1 MRVRDTFA
9 RMRACRCGVLSLVG
23 SLLLTATAGAQAK
36 PPSLSKAER
45 EGLRAA
51 VLATRTL
58 ATVPQAAPTD
68 VSADLFRASDG
79 SHYVALSLPAPA
91 ELPPAVPVVLYVK
104 LVPRAVPDAS
114 GVPPTVPTEPRSA
127 VLEWLEG
134 QRSDPLPMRA
144 RRVVTV
150 PSGELPVGGPTSM
163 SGRDGGIGQST
174 AALRL
179 MDRQQEQQRE
189 RAEALERERQRTLE
203 GKTAPPSALLPFE
216 DFDARSRPVR
226 RPGRQARW
234 ERAVTAPPGE
244 YDVVLGW
251 ATLDSRGRPATVG
264 TTRHHLSLPAAPRES
279 LRLGSVVV
287 ADAIGT
293 VAQPYPAD
301 QQSAHPY
308 VLGTTD
314 ITPAADR
321 RFTNDERLAVAFQII
336 NPAGDATGKPD
347 VRVGFRLY
355 RRVGI
360 DESLVGTPSPLT
372 YTADTL
378 PVDFN
383 VGLGHPLLA
392 ALALPLTT
400 LPRGQYRLAISATD
414 MVARTA
420 ASGEALFDII
430 PTRAA
435 LLADIPGLQ
444 PPLRRARAVSED
456 VLTAAL
462 APLRPVASSSGVRE
476 VLQAVEQRRFAE
488 AVREVPLPEAERGL
502 GELFR
507 AVAFYGLGDTPTS
520 LAARLARAE
529 ALGAPVAA
537 VRYWQG
543 WVLALQSRD
552 TDAVTAWREAERLG
566 WPQVLTAP
574 LEVDALLRLRQSA
587 DAGAAAARAIASGLE
602 NETLRHAVALAA
614 LEAGQPQQT
623 LEVLAPVLATTDD
636 ADTLWLAVRAH
647 AEAGLSR
654 TTPLSTDERT
664 AFTALVD
671 RYRRSDGRH
680 RDRADEWL
688 AFLTASS
695 SGA

>member
-1 MRVRDTFA
+1 MQA
-9 RMRACRCGVLSLVG
+9 WGCGVLSLVG
-23 SLLLTATAGAQAK
+23 SLLLTTTAGAQAK
-36 PPSLSKAER
+36 PPSLSKTER
-45 EGLRAA
+45 EALRTA

-58 ATVPQAAPTD
+58 AAVPEAAPTD

-79 SHYVALSLPAPA
+79 SHYVALSLPAPGN
-91 ELPPAVPVVLYVK
+91 LPPSAPLVLYVK
-104 LVPRAVPDAS
+104 LVPRAVPDTS
-114 GVPPTVPTEPRSA
+114 GVVPTVPTEPRSA

-134 QRSDPLPMRA
+134 ERSDPLPMRA

-189 RAEALERERQRTLE
+189 RAE
-203 GKTAPPSALLPFE
+203 GKTTPATALLPFE
-216 DFDARSRPVR
+216 DFDARSRPVV

-234 ERAVTAPPGE
+234 ERAVTAPPGD
-244 YDVVLGW
+244 YDVVLAW
-251 ATLDSRGRPATVG
+251 ATVDGRGRPATVG
-264 TTRHHLSLPAAPRES
+264 TTRHHLSLPLASRES

-336 NPAGDATGKPD
+336 NPAGDASGKPD

-355 RRVGI
+355 RRTGSDDALI
-360 DESLVGTPSPLT
+360 GTPSPLT
-372 YTADTL
+372 YAAETL

-414 MVARTA
+414 MMARTA
-420 ASGEALFDII
+420 ATGEALFEIV

-435 LLADIPGLQ
+435 LLANIPGLQ
-444 PPLRRARAVSED
+444 PPLRRARAISD
-456 VLTAAL
+456 GLLSAAL
-462 APLRPVASSSGVRE
+462 APIRSDAVSSVLRE

-502 GELFR
+502 GEVFR
-507 AVAFYGLGDTPTS
+507 AIAFYGLGDTPAS

-552 TDAVTAWREAERLG
+552 TDAVSAWREAQRLG
-566 WPQVLTAP
+566 H
-574 LEVDALLRLRQSA
+574 
-587 DAGAAAARAIASGLE
+587 
-602 NETLRHAVALAA
+602 RH
-614 LEAGQPQQT
+614 
-623 LEVLAPVLATTDD
+623 
-636 ADTLWLAVRAH
+636 
-647 AEAGLSR
+647 
-654 TTPLSTDERT
+654 
-664 AFTALVD
+664 
-671 RYRRSDGRH
+671 
-680 RDRADEWL
+680 
-688 AFLTASS
+688 
-695 SGA
+695 